1 MRVLYLTQRLPY
13 APNRGDRIRA
23 YHTIRTLASRLELE
37 VVSLVH
43 DDHEL
48 AQADRL
54 RELGVRVHAIAAPR
68 VRNLAHAT
76 LRLAGRRPLTHL
88 LLDAPGLPAALRRIV
103 HERPPDVV
111 LAYCSGMARFA
122 LESPLSGFPL
132 VVDLVD
138 VDSQKWA
145 ALSQSSSW
153 PKRWIYAREAQ
164 HLSDFERRMAQAARS
179 TLVINERE
187 RDALRALAPASHLVV
202 MPNGIDC
209 RPLAPGAAAEERPHV
224 VFCGVMNYTPN
235 VDAALWFS
243 RNVWPAI
250 RARRPDARF
259 FLVGSDPIPSLRR
272 LQTPDSGIEV
282 TGTVDDVRPYLWQSA
297 VAVAPLLTARGM
309 QNKVLEAL
317 GAGLPAVVSAQVFV
331 GLPPSVHQACRLAV
345 SADAFA
351 KETLSLLD
359 LTGSQRRALAASA
372 DLERLSWES
381 QLLPLYRLLSD
392 ASAAAAIAV

>member
-1 MRVLYLTQRLPY
+1 MRVLYLTHRLPY

-23 YHTIRTLASRLELE
+23 YHTIRTLALRLELE

-48 AQADRL
+48 GQADRL
-54 RELGVRVHAIAAPR
+54 RELGVRVSAIPAPR
-68 VRNLAHAT
+68 ARNLAHAT

-88 LLDAPGLPAALRRIV
+88 LLDAPGLTPALRGIV
-103 HERPPDVV
+103 RDRPPDVV

-122 LESPLSGFPL
+122 LEAPLSSFPL

-145 ALSQSSSW
+145 ALSRSSSW

-164 HLSDFERRMAQAARS
+164 LLSDFERRMAGAAKS

-187 RDALRALAPASHLVV
+187 RDALLALAPASSLVV

-209 RPLAPGAAAEERPHV
+209 RPLAPVAGPEERPHV

-235 VDAALWFS
+235 VEAALWFS
-243 RNVWPAI
+243 RSVWPAI
-250 RARRPDARF
+250 RAQRPDARF
-259 FLVGSDPIPSLRR
+259 FVVGSDPTPSVRR
-272 LQTPDSGIEV
+272 LHAPDSGIEV

-297 VAVAPLLTARGM
+297 VAVAPLQTARGM

-317 GAGLPAVVSAQVFV
+317 GAGLPAVVSSQVFD
-331 GLPPSVHQACRLAV
+331 GLPQSVHKACRLAV

-351 KETLSLLD
+351 RETLSLLD
-359 LTGSQRRALAASA
+359 LTGRQRRALAAST

-381 QLLPLYRLLSD
+381 QLQPLYRLLAD
-392 ASAAAAIAV
+392 AADAAAIAV

>member
-1 MRVLYLTQRLPY
+1 
-13 APNRGDRIRA
+13 
-23 YHTIRTLASRLELE
+23 
-37 VVSLVH
+37 
-43 DDHEL
+43 
-48 AQADRL
+48 
-54 RELGVRVHAIAAPR
+54 
-68 VRNLAHAT
+68 
-76 LRLAGRRPLTHL
+76 
-88 LLDAPGLPAALRRIV
+88 
-103 HERPPDVV
+103 
-111 LAYCSGMARFA
+111 
-122 LESPLSGFPL
+122 
-132 VVDLVD
+132 
-138 VDSQKWA
+138 
-145 ALSQSSSW
+145 
-153 PKRWIYAREAQ
+153 
-164 HLSDFERRMAQAARS
+164 
-179 TLVINERE
+179 
-187 RDALRALAPASHLVV
+187 
-202 MPNGIDC
+202 
-209 RPLAPGAAAEERPHV
+209 
-224 VFCGVMNYTPN
+224 MNYTPN

-259 FLVGSDPIPSLRR
+259 FLVGSDPIPSVRR

-317 GAGLPAVVSAQVFV
+317 GAGLPAVVSAQVFE